1 MKKNVLLV
9 NDTSLVCH
17 HGCTLLMECIYNLF
31 QKNDLIIKDRI
42 FFEENFLNF
51 LSKKMDYDLILING
65 EGTIHGNKNADRAK
79 VNEIFDFIKFVK
91 KRYNIPIIIFNS
103 TISSLKKNQLKILKM
118 VDKLY
123 VRENY
128 SFNYLK
134 KNRIKSKIVP
144 DLLTLLKFKYVKI
157 GENVIVNDSSVN
169 INNKKLIQFSKH
181 NNFEY
186 IPILYNNYLR
196 YFRYF
201 TYKLINIYEIKNI
214 TKFYLIIKK
223 YYVLKFLKKIDNSKF
238 IITGRFHSIFI
249 ALAKMRAFYTFE
261 SDTYKVK
268 GLLDMIGLQ
277 DRIIDINSLKKKPN
291 LLKKFSKNEIN
302 KIKKFK
308 KKANQA
314 IGVFIQEL
322 KEI

>member
-17 HGCTLLMECIYNLF
+17 HGCTLLMECIYDLF
-31 QKNDLIIKDRI
+31 QKNNLIIKDRI
-42 FFEENFLNF
+42 FYEENYLNF

-65 EGTIHGNKNADRAK
+65 EGTIHGNKNADKKK
-79 VNEIFDFIKFVK
+79 VNQIFDFIKLVK

-123 VRENY
+123 VREYY

-144 DLLTLLKFKYVKI
+144 DLLILLRFKNNKI
-157 GENVIVNDSSVN
+157 GKNVIVNDSSVK
-169 INNKKLIQFSKH
+169 INNEKLIQFSNY

-201 TYKLINIYEIKNI
+201 TYKLINIYEIKTI
-214 TKFYLIIKK
+214 TKFYLITKK
-223 YYVLKFLKKIDNSKF
+223 YYVHRFLKKINNSKF

-249 ALAKMRAFYTFE
+249 SLAKMKAFYTFE
-261 SDTYKVK
+261 SDTYKIK
-268 GLLDMIGLQ
+268 GLMDMIGLQ
-277 DRIIDINSLKKKPN
+277 DRMIDINSLKKKSI
-291 LLKKFSKNEIN
+291 LLNKFSKNEIN

-314 IGVFIQEL
+314 IKKFIKEL

>member
-42 FFEENFLNF
+42 FFEQNFLNF

-65 EGTIHGNKNADRAK
+65 EGTIHGNKNADKKK
-79 VNEIFDFIKFVK
+79 VNQIFDFIKFVK
-91 KRYNIPIIIFNS
+91 KRHNIPIIIFNS
-103 TISSLKKNQLKILKM
+103 TISSLKKNQLKVLKM

-144 DLLTLLKFKYVKI
+144 DLLTLLRFKNNKI
-157 GENVIVNDSSVN
+157 GKNVIVNDSSIK
-169 INNKKLIQFSKH
+169 INNKKLIQFSKY

-186 IPILYNNYLR
+186 IPMLYNNHLR
-196 YFRYF
+196 FFRYF
-201 TYKLINIYEIKNI
+201 TYKLINIYEIKTI
-214 TKFYLIIKK
+214 TKFYLITKK
-223 YYVLKFLKKIDNSKF
+223 YYVLRFLKKINNSKF

-249 ALAKMRAFYTFE
+249 SLAKMRAFYTFE

-268 GLLDMIGLQ
+268 GLMDMIGLQ
-277 DRIIDINSLKKKPN
+277 DRIIDINSLKKKPI
-291 LLKKFSKNEIN
+291 LLKRFSKNEIN
-302 KIKKFK
+302 QIKKFK

-314 IGVFIQEL
+314 IKIFIKEL

>member
-17 HGCTLLMECIYNLF
+17 HGCTLLMECIYDLF
-31 QKNDLIIKDRI
+31 QKNNLIIKDRI
-42 FFEENFLNF
+42 FYEENYLNF

-65 EGTIHGNKNADRAK
+65 EGTIHGNKNADKKK
-79 VNEIFDFIKFVK
+79 VNQIFDFIKLVK

-123 VRENY
+123 VREYY

-144 DLLTLLKFKYVKI
+144 DLLILLRFKNNKI
-157 GENVIVNDSSVN
+157 GKNVIVNDSSVK
-169 INNKKLIQFSKH
+169 INNEKLIQFSNY

-201 TYKLINIYEIKNI
+201 TYKLINI
-214 TKFYLIIKK
+214 
-223 YYVLKFLKKIDNSKF
+223 
-238 IITGRFHSIFI
+238 
-249 ALAKMRAFYTFE
+249 
-261 SDTYKVK
+261 
-268 GLLDMIGLQ
+268 
-277 DRIIDINSLKKKPN
+277 
-291 LLKKFSKNEIN
+291 
-302 KIKKFK
+302 
-308 KKANQA
+308 
-314 IGVFIQEL
+314 
-322 KEI
+322 

>member
-17 HGCTLLMECIYNLF
+17 HGCTLLMECIYDLF
-31 QKNDLIIKDRI
+31 QKNNLIIKDRI
-42 FFEENFLNF
+42 FYEENYLNF

-65 EGTIHGNKNADRAK
+65 EGTIHGNKNADKKK
-79 VNEIFDFIKFVK
+79 VNQIFDFIKLVK

-123 VRENY
+123 VREYY

-144 DLLTLLKFKYVKI
+144 DLLILLRFKNNKI
-157 GENVIVNDSSVN
+157 GKNVIVNDSSVK
-169 INNKKLIQFSKH
+169 INNEKLIQFSNY

-201 TYKLINIYEIKNI
+201 TYKLINIYEIKTI
-214 TKFYLIIKK
+214 TKFYLITKK
-223 YYVLKFLKKIDNSKF
+223 YYVH
-238 IITGRFHSIFI
+238 RFF
-249 ALAKMRAFYTFE
+249 KE
-261 SDTYKVK
+261 
-268 GLLDMIGLQ
+268 
-277 DRIIDINSLKKKPN
+277 
-291 LLKKFSKNEIN
+291 N
-302 KIKKFK
+302 K
-308 KKANQA
+308 
-314 IGVFIQEL
+314 
-322 KEI
+322 

>member
-42 FFEENFLNF
+42 FFEQNFLNF

-65 EGTIHGNKNADRAK
+65 EGTIHGNKNADKKK
-79 VNEIFDFIKFVK
+79 VNQIFDFIKLVK

-144 DLLTLLKFKYVKI
+144 DLLTLLRFKNNKI
-157 GENVIVNDSSVN
+157 GKNVIVNDSSIK
-169 INNKKLIQFSKH
+169 INNKKLIQFSKY

-201 TYKLINIYEIKNI
+201 TYKLINIYEIKTI
-214 TKFYLIIKK
+214 TKFYLITKK
-223 YYVLKFLKKIDNSKF
+223 YYVLRFLKKINNSKF

-249 ALAKMRAFYTFE
+249 SLAKMRAFYTFE

-268 GLLDMIGLQ
+268 GLMDMIGLQ
-277 DRIIDINSLKKKPN
+277 DRIIDINSLKKKPI
-291 LLKKFSKNEIN
+291 LLKRFSNNEIN
-302 KIKKFK
+302 QIKKFK

-314 IGVFIQEL
+314 IKIFIKEL

>member
-1 MKKNVLLV
+1 MKKNVLLI

-17 HGCTLLMECIYNLF
+17 HGCTLLMECIYDLF
-31 QKNDLIIKDRI
+31 QKNNFVIKDRI

-65 EGTIHGNKNADRAK
+65 EGTIHGNKNADREK
-79 VNEIFDFIKFVK
+79 VNQIFNFIKFVK
-91 KRYNIPIIIFNS
+91 RKHNIPIIIFNS

-123 VRENY
+123 VREYY

-144 DLLTLLKFKYVKI
+144 DLLTLLKFKNIKI

-169 INNKKLIQFSKH
+169 INNEKLIKFSKY

-201 TYKLINIYEIKNI
+201 TYKLINLYEIKTI
-214 TKFYLIIKK
+214 TKFYLITKK
-223 YYVLKFLKKIDNSKF
+223 LYVLRFLKKIDNSKF

-268 GLLDMIGLQ
+268 GLMDMIGLQ
-277 DRIIDINSLKKKPN
+277 NRIIDINSLKKKPI
-291 LLKKFSKNEIN
+291 LFKKFSKNEIS

-308 KKANQA
+308 KKANKA
-314 IGVFIQEL
+314 IKAFIKEL